1 MSKKKTANP
10 SDNDQQFWDLAE
22 QFIEMANQSLENAD
36 PGKISAAML
45 YAAARF
51 NAFVV
56 ASSSLDRKEFIE
68 DADDSMDYL
77 SKQFR
82 HMLGDNLRDFKDNYK
97 VYIKHDDAQPE

>member
-1 MSKKKTANP
+1 MSKKQGSP
-10 SDNDQQFWDLAE
+10 QDNDPEFWNLAE
-22 QFIEMANQSLENAD
+22 QFIEMANAALETTDA
-36 PGKISAAML
+36 GKVGAAML

-51 NAFVV
+51 NTFVV
-56 ASSSLDRKEFIE
+56 AASSLDRKEFIE
-68 DADDSMDYL
+68 DADDTMDYL